1 MSTRASPAV
10 IGAFALGAIAL
21 AVGLVIFVTSLKLF
35 SQEETFV
42 LYFNESVN
50 GLSIGSPV
58 KLRGVPIGRVSDVRI
73 NWNQVD
79 DSVVPVLVSIDLT
92 RLSSRLGASLNLEDD
107 GEFYAQVRRG
117 LRGKLQI
124 ESLITNLLFVELT
137 YVGPGHPAR
146 FWQDKRLHK
155 EIPTIPSAMAAFGE
169 SAPDLLAKFIAI
181 DTKAISDGVVRAL
194 DTFNQRLEALD
205 TAGLSTSFNRMAVA
219 VADLAQSPALAS
231 ALEQLDS
238 TLHSYRIL
246 AERLDGKV
254 GPLADEA
261 RSVLADMNQTLGQ
274 VSAAVEDLRMVLHPE
289 SPLLYEA
296 ARALESVGEAARAAR
311 GLLNAAERQPNIWL
325 TGKPENTAQP

>member
-107 GEFYAQVRRG
+107 GEF
-117 LRGKLQI
+117 
-124 ESLITNLLFVELT
+124 
-137 YVGPGHPAR
+137 
-146 FWQDKRLHK
+146 
-155 EIPTIPSAMAAFGE
+155 
-169 SAPDLLAKFIAI
+169 
-181 DTKAISDGVVRAL
+181 
-194 DTFNQRLEALD
+194 
-205 TAGLSTSFNRMAVA
+205 
-219 VADLAQSPALAS
+219 
-231 ALEQLDS
+231 
-238 TLHSYRIL
+238 
-246 AERLDGKV
+246 
-254 GPLADEA
+254 
-261 RSVLADMNQTLGQ
+261 
-274 VSAAVEDLRMVLHPE
+274 
-289 SPLLYEA
+289 
-296 ARALESVGEAARAAR
+296 
-311 GLLNAAERQPNIWL
+311 
-325 TGKPENTAQP
+325 